1 MRTRSPGT
9 RTWPTTQSR
18 PQPSIESRSR
28 VPQTPITDVLA
39 DVRELFGGVHASIW
53 DATEDRSPER
63 EAPQLVDF
71 ISADSSEPTL
81 DARGTGLVT
90 WAAHQKVGEVCTD
103 GERASFA
110 ATPLPSPASK
120 RLVLAVAAA
129 ERCALKLPREQIRTW
144 LPRLARRL
152 ATLQTL
158 IEAQAAGSL
167 AERNADLLLL
177 TATQLQ
183 DHRSIADL
191 GASLC
196 TAASH
201 MMGTKRVALVRWNT
215 TQASGE
221 IAYSIRGHLLPAG
234 SEVSAESQV
243 GAACVGDYPVLIEDA
258 TGRSRGFVVFGGDE
272 PEHMLGALAIIP
284 LCGMDGVI
292 GALVMESESP
302 IHISPTDAKNLR
314 LLGVMAAHALETV
327 WEIEEINRR
336 ARTDSL
342 TGLANRQQ
350 FEERLS
356 RIVLETNRFG
366 GSCTLVVADVDQF
379 KRVND
384 TYGHQVGDEVLK
396 RVAAALQAEVRNV
409 DLCARYGGE
418 EMALLLPQ
426 TDLTGGCQLA
436 ERLRVAVGGRP
447 FVIGGREIRVTIS
460 LGVATYPEG
469 ARDRDELFTAAD
481 RALYGAKRDGRD
493 RVVAGGL

>member
-1 MRTRSPGT
+1 MPH
-9 RTWPTTQSR
+9 
-18 PQPSIESRSR
+18 
-28 VPQTPITDVLA
+28 TPITDVLA
-39 DVRELFGGVHASIW
+39 DVRELFGGMHASLW
-53 DATEDRSPER
+53 DATDPA
-63 EAPQLVDF
+63 APPALLEFV
-71 ISADSSEPTL
+71 SADASEPTL
-81 DARGTGLVT
+81 DVRGTGLVA
-90 WAAHQKVGEVCTD
+90 WAAHQNIGEICTD
-103 GERASFA
+103 GEQVCFA
-110 ATPLPSPASK
+110 ATPLPSPSGTHH
-120 RLVLAVAAA
+120 VLAVAAKD
-129 ERCALKLPREQIRTW
+129 RSTLKLPREQLRTW

-152 ATLQTL
+152 ATLRAL
-158 IEAQAAGSL
+158 IDAQSAGSR

-183 DHRSIADL
+183 DHRNIADL

-201 MMGTKRVALVRWNT
+201 ILGTKRVALVRWN
-215 TQASGE
+215 AARAAGE
-221 IAYSIRGHLLPAG
+221 VAYSIRGHLIAAG
-234 SEVSAESQV
+234 SVVTPDSQV
-243 GAACVGDYPVLIEDA
+243 GAVCVGDYPVLIEDA
-258 TGRSRGFVVFGGDE
+258 TGRDRGFVVFGGE
-272 PEHMLGALAIIP
+272 ETEHLLGALAIVP
-284 LCGMDGVI
+284 LRGMDGVI

-302 IHISPTDAKNLR
+302 IPITPTDAKNLR

-356 RIVLETNRFG
+356 RIVMETNRFG
-366 GSCTLVVADVDQF
+366 GSCTLVVADIDQF
-379 KRVND
+379 KQVND

-396 RVAAALQAEVRNV
+396 RVSAALQAEVRNV

-426 TDLTGGCQLA
+426 TDLSGGCQLA
-436 ERLRVAVGGRP
+436 ERLRSAVGGRP
-447 FVIGGREIRVTIS
+447 FVIGGRDIHVTIS

-481 RALYGAKRDGRD
+481 RALYGAKRTGRD